1 MFFHA
6 AAGFLSAGVF
16 LLLLTSMLLLVF
28 LMLME

>member
-6 AAGFLSAGVF
+6 AAGFLGVGAF
-16 LLLLTSMLLLVF
+16 LLLLKSMLLLVF